1 MTTAHPASDNW
12 SGLSESDAAGR
23 RQIFGFNDIQDHKR
37 RGFWLVVKGVGTEPM
52 FGLLIAASTIYLLI
66 GDLAEGALLALF
78 ACVSIG
84 LVVLQERRS
93 ERALATLRELGAPQA
108 QVRRDGAWRSLPARE
123 LVPGDVV
130 LVSEGDRVPA
140 DAVLRSASGVAVD
153 ESLLSGESVP
163 VEKRAHA
170 GVIDTASWQS
180 QTNDAPL
187 IFAGTLIVRG
197 HGIAEVV
204 ATGRRS
210 QLGLIGDSLA
220 SIEVASTPLERQ
232 LQSLV
237 RLFAIAALLSCAAVL
252 AWYGARWGQWLQG
265 ALAAIALGMSMLPEE
280 FPMVLTVFFAL
291 GAWRMSRIQVLVRR
305 PAVIEALGAATVLCV
320 DKTGTLTENRM
331 ALRRLAMEAGE
342 CVLPASGPIIV
353 TAQAKRLLE
362 AARLA
367 TRTESADAMDRAVL
381 VRAQASLAGEHAL
394 AGWTMARHYPLTEDV
409 LAMASLWV
417 SPDGRHRLAAKGATE
432 AIASLCRL
440 DAERTAV
447 LMSRMRDMA
456 GQGLRVIAVAQALD
470 CDRVKDRLQDY
481 RYELLGL
488 LGFEDPLRPSVPAA
502 MKEAHDAGIAVTM
515 ITGDHAVTAVA
526 IARQAGIDVGDGA
539 IDGNA
544 IAAMEDATL
553 RDTVRRARVFA
564 RVRPEQKL
572 RIVRAMRA
580 NGEVVAMT
588 GDGVN
593 DAPALKAAHIG
604 VAMGARGTDVAREA
618 AGIVL
623 MDDDFG
629 RIVGGVRLGRRI
641 YDNLQRAIT
650 YIIAIHVPIAGLAL
664 LPLLAGLPPVML
676 PVHVVLTEM
685 VIDPMCSLVFEGA
698 PEHPAIMRRPP
709 RKTSSSLLA
718 WPLLMQGVAQG
729 IVALVATLAVYV
741 AALGAASPP
750 ETARGL
756 AILSLTV
763 GNLVLVAMNAVA
775 GNGLRALAGA
785 SFRVYW
791 LVAAGAALVLG
802 LLVAFPGGRRLLQVD
817 LPSMAMLAAAMAAV
831 LLALAALAGGNALA
845 RRRSRE

>member
-1 MTTAHPASDNW
+1 MNSTHTSPDAWP
-12 SGLSESDAAGR
+12 GLSEGDVASR
-23 RQIFGFNDIQDHKR
+23 RQVFGFNDIQDRKR
-37 RGFWLVVKGVGTEPM
+37 RGFWLVVKGVATEPM
-52 FGLLIAASTIYLLI
+52 FCLLIAASTIYLLI

-93 ERALATLRELGAPQA
+93 ERALDALRELGAPQA
-108 QVRRDGAWRSLPARE
+108 LVRRNGAWRSVLARE

-130 LVSEGDRVPA
+130 LVSEGDRVAA
-140 DAVLRSASGVAVD
+140 DAVLRSASGLAVD
-153 ESLLSGESVP
+153 ESLLTGESVP
-163 VEKRAHA
+163 VEKHAHA
-170 GVIDTASWQS
+170 GAFDMVRWQS
-180 QTNDAPL
+180 ETHDAPL
-187 IFAGTLIVRG
+187 VFAGTLAVRG

-220 SIEVASTPLERQ
+220 SVEVAPTPLERQ
-232 LQSLV
+232 LRSLV
-237 RLFAIAALLSCAAVL
+237 RLFAVAALLSCAAVL

-331 ALRRLAMEAGE
+331 ALRRLATQAGE
-342 CVLPASGPIIV
+342 CMLPASGHV
-353 TAQAKRLLE
+353 ALTVAAKRLL
-362 AARLA
+362 AGARLA
-367 TRTESADAMDRAVL
+367 TRAESADAMDRAVL
-381 VRAQASLAGEHAL
+381 VQAQALLAREHAL
-394 AGWTMARHYPLTEDV
+394 TGWTMARHYPLTEDL

-417 SPDGRHRLAAKGATE
+417 SPDGRHRLAAKGAAE
-432 AIASLCRL
+432 AIATLCRL
-440 DAERTAV
+440 DTERTAV
-447 LMSRMRDMA
+447 LMSRMRDLA
-456 GQGLRVIAVAQALD
+456 EQGLRVIAVAQAAD
-470 CDRVKDRLQDY
+470 CDRVEERLQDY

-488 LGFEDPLRPSVPAA
+488 LGFEDPLRPSVPGA
-502 MKEAHDAGIAVTM
+502 MREAHDAGIAVTM
-515 ITGDHAVTAVA
+515 ITGDHATTAVA
-526 IARQAGIDVGDGA
+526 IARQAGIDVANGA
-539 IDGNA
+539 IEGSA
-544 IAAMEDATL
+544 IAAMEDAAL
-553 RDTVRRARVFA
+553 RDAVRRARVFA

-623 MDDDFG
+623 LDDDFG

-641 YDNLQRAIT
+641 YDNLLRAIT
-650 YIIAIHVPIAGLAL
+650 YIVAIHVPIAGLAL

-685 VIDPMCSLVFEGA
+685 VIDPACSLVFEGA

-709 RKTSSSLLA
+709 RKTSSTLLA

-729 IVALVATLAVYV
+729 VVVLTATLAIYV
-741 AALGAASPP
+741 AALDVASTS

-763 GNLVLVAMNAVA
+763 GNLALVAMNAVA
-775 GNGLRALAGA
+775 GNGLRALGGAG
-785 SFRVYW
+785 FRAYW
-791 LVAAGAALVLG
+791 LVVAGAALVIG
-802 LLVAFPGGRRLLQVD
+802 LLMAFPGGRRLLLVE
-817 LPSMAMLAAAMAAV
+817 LPSAAMLAAAMATV
-831 LLALAALAGGNALA
+831 LLALAVLAVGSAWA